1 MSDIIPVIVHHETG
15 EKPQTGGKKNQEYLR
30 YCIAQAKKY
39 NEKVVLLGDQYN
51 KDWCDDWHDA
61 NDFSTDKLKEFH
73 SVFKNLSPY
82 PQAWAEGIFRRF
94 FLILEYLDRYGYD
107 NCVIMDSDILL
118 YTNVSTYEPFRHCKM
133 AAESPL
139 EQDIAVLWKG
149 NGYKW
154 KVCAGVAYFT
164 RQGLIEFTDYCI
176 DMYKNHM
183 DVLMEKWNIHQKYQ
197 IYGGVAEMSLLY
209 LWVKTLPEGEFL
221 NLLMDD
227 ADHCVFDNS
236 IGLPDGYLEGQ
247 YEFNR
252 RLGVKKLHWEDGKPY
267 CYTLDGHQK
276 TGLLCLHFVGVTKI
290 FMEGIYEHQDYAFG
304 ARFYTYLLTI
314 RGHLADIKHG
324 NTKFQQ
330 RIKIRRAEK
339 ASKASNN

>member
-1 MSDIIPVIVHHETG
+1 M
-15 EKPQTGGKKNQEYLR
+15 
-30 YCIAQAKKY
+30 
-39 NEKVVLLGDQYN
+39 
-51 KDWCDDWHDA
+51 
-61 NDFSTDKLKEFH
+61 
-73 SVFKNLSPY
+73 
-82 PQAWAEGIFRRF
+82 
-94 FLILEYLDRYGYD
+94 
-107 NCVIMDSDILL
+107 IMDSDILL

>member
-1 MSDIIPVIVHHETG
+1 
-15 EKPQTGGKKNQEYLR
+15 
-30 YCIAQAKKY
+30 
-39 NEKVVLLGDQYN
+39 
-51 KDWCDDWHDA
+51 
-61 NDFSTDKLKEFH
+61 
-73 SVFKNLSPY
+73 
-82 PQAWAEGIFRRF
+82 
-94 FLILEYLDRYGYD
+94 
-107 NCVIMDSDILL
+107 
-118 YTNVSTYEPFRHCKM
+118 
-133 AAESPL
+133 
-139 EQDIAVLWKG
+139 
-149 NGYKW
+149 
-154 KVCAGVAYFT
+154 
-164 RQGLIEFTDYCI
+164 
-176 DMYKNHM
+176 
-183 DVLMEKWNIHQKYQ
+183 
-197 IYGGVAEMSLLY
+197 MSLLY

>member
-1 MSDIIPVIVHHETG
+1 MEG
-15 EKPQTGGKKNQEYLR
+15 LR
-30 YCIAQAKKY
+30 RCC
-39 NEKVVLLGDQYN
+39 L
-51 KDWCDDWHDA
+51 
-61 NDFSTDKLKEFH
+61 F
-73 SVFKNLSPY
+73 
-82 PQAWAEGIFRRF
+82 
-94 FLILEYLDRYGYD
+94 
-107 NCVIMDSDILL
+107 
-118 YTNVSTYEPFRHCKM
+118 
-133 AAESPL
+133 
-139 EQDIAVLWKG
+139 
-149 NGYKW
+149 YK
-154 KVCAGVAYFT
+154 
-164 RQGLIEFTDYCI
+164 QGLIEFTDYCI

-252 RLGVKKLHWEDGKPY
+252 RLGVKKLYWEDGKPY

-324 NTKFQQ
+324 NTRFQQ

-339 ASKASNN
+339 AGKASNK